1 MDDSVKKIK
10 KGLLQHLMK
19 IMSDDDDEKLVKI
32 KEMKAPFSGSVS
44 IYEEKEDEEM
54 KPEMPV
60 EEPKSMEQEDEDE
73 LDKLYKM
80 RGIKREK

>member
-32 KEMKAPFSGSVS
+32 KEMKAPFGGSVS
-44 IYEEKEDEEM
+44 VYEEKEDEEM

-80 RGIKREK
+80 RGSKLGK

>member
-80 RGIKREK
+80 RGSKLGK